1 MKTTTHI
8 KPGRLARMLSIAGA
22 HNLSLSALHALCV
35 IEDAK
40 GAASMT
46 KLAREL
52 DVSSASITGLV
63 DGLVSKGLVERV
75 AGVGDRRVFHITATY
90 SCHLLMSDIL
100 NA

>member
-8 KPGRLARMLSIAGA
+8 TPAHMARMLSIAGL
-22 HNLSLSALHALCV
+22 HNLSLSALHALCI
-35 IEDAK
+35 IEQSG

-46 KLAREL
+46 KIARALE
-52 DVSSASITGLV
+52 VSSASITGLV

-90 SCHLLMSDIL
+90 AANLLMSDIL